1 MEVFTMAFINERVP
15 KEQKKEFAIPNYRT
29 ITPSFWTIDKEK
41 NIILFDYWT
50 NIDKPNEE
58 YFALVINSSIIKV
71 KLWRETEHPNIV
83 RWSGISVDI
92 PSSCKLDKSTIL
104 EILRE
109 AMKTYG
115 MSGFQF
121 YDEGPIETIIEF

>member
-1 MEVFTMAFINERVP
+1 M
-15 KEQKKEFAIPNYRT
+15 
-29 ITPSFWTIDKEK
+29 
-41 NIILFDYWT
+41 
-50 NIDKPNEE
+50 
-58 YFALVINSSIIKV
+58 
-71 KLWRETEHPNIV
+71 WRETEHPNIV
-83 RWSGISVDI
+83 RWSGISVNI
-92 PSSCKLDKSTIL
+92 PSSCKLNKSTIL

>member
-1 MEVFTMAFINERVP
+1 MAFINERVP
-15 KEQKKEFAIPNYRT
+15 KEQKKEFTIPNYKT
-29 ITPSFWTIDKEK
+29 ITPSKWTIDKEK
-41 NIILFDYWT
+41 QIYLFKYWT

-58 YFALVINSSIIKV
+58 YFALIINENVITV
-71 KLWRETEHPNIV
+71 KLWCEVEHPNIV
-83 RWSGISVDI
+83 KWSVVNINIS
-92 PSSCKLDKSTIL
+92 SECEFDKNTIL

-121 YDEGPIETIIEF
+121 YDEGPIKTIIKF